1 MDKQAF
7 KQRMQN
13 LKSYRENNPGKG
25 YWDWRNSLPDN
36 LKYTDDTEY
45 DMVGAYNSGA
55 QPTLEDD
62 GSYHLPTRV
71 PSTGKVLKS
80 SIHPTYWKGLAEDE
94 RLGYHTYW
102 LPDGSTY
109 TASKYDVPIQAYQ
122 NGGRH
127 ALGVGQVFASL
138 ADMLFNKE
146 RRTPAIA
153 AAAYHTIHQTQN
165 DLALAPVEAPL
176 IEPIVDAIKSV
187 DETPYD
193 PGEVFLLS
201 PENQK
206 KQMTK
211 NPNYRV
217 VDTNSEEDP
226 YGIVRRAA
234 NYHKEIHGEVPVY
247 EYIADSDTTI
257 KRSNLIPVGTLPL
270 GEYTPELPHAGSYN
284 SVLYYNASNDKLYQR
299 AYDLNDYGPTDTKDK
314 GASSMYI
321 GPIRWLSR
329 QLDKAGTPF
338 VQRTGF
344 VPLDEGKYYNQ
355 LPESAKKKVRERR
368 RLRNSYE
375 YGGEV
380 NEFQRKTRRD
390 IMQESLVDGR
400 PDYNKMFQNQNEYQK
415 DFANYWYTERAK
427 NPKYSDQIGGDKLN
441 SVLSNIDKAT
451 WKTPT
456 EAMRDNMVG
465 QGYNPTDAQINQQLN
480 ILKEKGTKGFANPK
494 AHSYTSLRPANT
506 WHEGVGHM
514 VGDNTPAIL
523 NASPNVRISNPD
535 SSYEDY
541 VNQANEKHAQ
551 TWDFR
556 GNNSNL
562 KDDQGNY
569 YIDPN
574 RQLTPEDISNM
585 RSRGAKIPEQ
595 WESLEDADISEL
607 TNTFAYNMYQDPV
620 QYMANGGE
628 VGDPDDEFIQAVN
641 TKLGRTPDGRP
652 KEQGLKPVI
661 DLEDAVNVT
670 PIGDVLSAKDAYNAA
685 RNNDWLGVG
694 LATATMIPF
703 VPRAISTVR
712 RSTPTVKNYRSSLS
726 NALDKA
732 VKLGEKERRM
742 SARLNNETYETVQRL
757 MDDPSYMRRAQQVKE
772 KYGDDYTQIYAD
784 LIDAYN
790 NSPELLPKAKRT
802 AFEDNAR
809 ARMATT
815 TESTKR
821 HMDGGEFPKMG
832 EYEYQYDINGVPY
845 GTTIHEMN
853 HNADYLKNKAADA
866 DANSNLYYWMRS
878 ALKPFSRIDPNTD
891 KLTKYYSKP
900 TEQKAYMNQLREFM
914 YANKMI
920 DTRDQIVT
928 PDLIKQAISKLPKG
942 MQSIK
947 KASEQFKSMRS
958 YTKQF
963 NTIPLLGVGAVGANK
978 YFTSNENR
986 D

>member
-25 YWDWRNSLPDN
+25 YWDW
-36 LKYTDDTEY
+36 
-45 DMVGAYNSGA
+45 
-55 QPTLEDD
+55 
-62 GSYHLPTRV
+62 
-71 PSTGKVLKS
+71 KV
-80 SIHPTYWKGLAEDE
+80 
-94 RLGYHTYW
+94 
-102 LPDGSTY
+102 
-109 TASKYDVPIQAYQ
+109 QAYQ

-153 AAAYHTIHQTQN
+153 AAAYYTIHQTQN
-165 DLALAPVEAPL
+165 DPVLAPVEAPL
-176 IEPIVDAIKSV
+176 VEPIADAIKSV

-427 NPKYSDQIGGDKLN
+427 NPKYSDQIGGDKLG

-480 ILKEKGTKGFANPK
+480 ILKKKGTKGFANPK

-523 NASPNVRISNPD
+523 NATPNVRISNPD

-585 RSRGAKIPEQ
+585 RSKGAKIPEQ

-628 VGDPDDEFIQAVN
+628 VGDPDDEFTKAIN

-652 KEQGLKPVI
+652 LQQGLKPVF
-661 DLEDAVNVT
+661 DLEDAANLT
-670 PIGDVLSAKDAYNAA
+670 PVGDVLSAKEAYDAVKQ
-685 RNNDWLGVG
+685 NDWLGAG
-694 LATATMIPF
+694 LAGLGFIPF
-703 VPRAISTVR
+703 IPKGVR
-712 RSTPTVKNYRSSLS
+712 RIARQTPTVNRTFEQKVAEMEKRVS
-726 NALDKA
+726 N
-732 VKLGEKERRM
+732 RRKM
-742 SARLNNETYETVQRL
+742 MEEFYDQRNRTYELLNTPEAR
-757 MDDPSYMRRAQQVKE
+757 RRAADIDQ
-772 KYGDDYTQIYAD
+772 KYGTE
-784 LIDAYN
+784 YN
-790 NSPELLPKAKRT
+790 KVYN
-802 AFEDNAR
+802 
-809 ARMATT
+809 
-815 TESTKR
+815 
-821 HMDGGEFPKMG
+821 
-832 EYEYQYDINGVPY
+832 
-845 GTTIHEMN
+845 
-853 HNADYLKNKAADA
+853 
-866 DANSNLYYWMRS
+866 
-878 ALKPFSRIDPNTD
+878 
-891 KLTKYYSKP
+891 KLTKEYEDITSYVNMVEPEFVKDPDAFARIKPAKSGKKISLSEDNITKPEDFPTGLIRHEIGHYVDETAYPGGVPNNAYLRQLGKPSKYRPFEEVKDIFRSPDKALQDYRYLRNP
-900 TEQKAYMNQLREFM
+900 TEKKSIMNQFDEYLMNNYTPSTYPQTTKEFKEAIEKAPDIHRNM
-914 YANKMI
+914 NLLLKIHNK
-920 DTRDQIVT
+920 
-928 PDLIKQAISKLPKG
+928 P
-942 MQSIK
+942 SIL
-947 KASEQFKSMRS
+947 FKDFKNRPLVNNT
-958 YTKQF
+958 TKDK
-963 NTIPLLGVGAVGANK
+963 NK
-978 YFTSNENR
+978 ELV
-986 D
+986 

>member
-25 YWDWRNSLPDN
+25 YWDW
-36 LKYTDDTEY
+36 
-45 DMVGAYNSGA
+45 
-55 QPTLEDD
+55 
-62 GSYHLPTRV
+62 
-71 PSTGKVLKS
+71 KV
-80 SIHPTYWKGLAEDE
+80 
-94 RLGYHTYW
+94 
-102 LPDGSTY
+102 
-109 TASKYDVPIQAYQ
+109 QAYQ

-153 AAAYHTIHQTQN
+153 AAAYYTIHQTQN
-165 DLALAPVEAPL
+165 DPVLAPVEAPL
-176 IEPIVDAIKSV
+176 VEPIADAIKSV

-427 NPKYSDQIGGDKLN
+427 NPKYSDQIGGDKLG

-574 RQLTPEDISNM
+574 RQLTPEDINNM
-585 RSRGAKIPEQ
+585 RSKGAKIPEQ

-628 VGDPDDEFIQAVN
+628 VGDPDDEFTKAIN

-652 KEQGLKPVI
+652 LQQGLKPVF
-661 DLEDAVNVT
+661 DLEDAANLT
-670 PIGDVLSAKDAYNAA
+670 PVGDVLSAKEAYDAVKQ
-685 RNNDWLGVG
+685 NDWLGAG
-694 LATATMIPF
+694 LAGLGFIPF
-703 VPRAISTVR
+703 IPKGVR
-712 RSTPTVKNYRSSLS
+712 RIARQTPTVNRTFEQKVAEMEKRVS
-726 NALDKA
+726 N
-732 VKLGEKERRM
+732 RRKM
-742 SARLNNETYETVQRL
+742 MEEFYDQRNRTYELLNTPEAR
-757 MDDPSYMRRAQQVKE
+757 RRAADIDQ
-772 KYGDDYTQIYAD
+772 KYGTE
-784 LIDAYN
+784 YN
-790 NSPELLPKAKRT
+790 KV
-802 AFEDNAR
+802 
-809 ARMATT
+809 
-815 TESTKR
+815 
-821 HMDGGEFPKMG
+821 
-832 EYEYQYDINGVPY
+832 Y
-845 GTTIHEMN
+845 
-853 HNADYLKNKAADA
+853 
-866 DANSNLYYWMRS
+866 
-878 ALKPFSRIDPNTD
+878 D
-891 KLTKYYSKP
+891 KLTKEYEDITSYVNMVEPEFVKDPDAFARIKPAKSGKKISLSEDNITKPEDFPTGLIRHEIGHYVDEMAYPGGVPNNAYLRQLGKPSKYRPFEEVKDIFRSPDKALQDYRYLRNP
-900 TEQKAYMNQLREFM
+900 TEKKSIMNQFDEYLMNNYTPSTYPQTTKEFKEAIEKAPDIHRNM
-914 YANKMI
+914 KLLLKIHNK
-920 DTRDQIVT
+920 
-928 PDLIKQAISKLPKG
+928 P
-942 MQSIK
+942 SIL
-947 KASEQFKSMRS
+947 FKDFKNRPLVNNT
-958 YTKQF
+958 TKDK
-963 NTIPLLGVGAVGANK
+963 NK
-978 YFTSNENR
+978 ELV
-986 D
+986 

>member
-25 YWDWRNSLPDN
+25 YWDW
-36 LKYTDDTEY
+36 
-45 DMVGAYNSGA
+45 
-55 QPTLEDD
+55 
-62 GSYHLPTRV
+62 
-71 PSTGKVLKS
+71 KV
-80 SIHPTYWKGLAEDE
+80 
-94 RLGYHTYW
+94 
-102 LPDGSTY
+102 
-109 TASKYDVPIQAYQ
+109 QAYQ

-153 AAAYHTIHQTQN
+153 AAAYYTIHQTQN
-165 DLALAPVEAPL
+165 DPVLAPVEAPL
-176 IEPIVDAIKSV
+176 VEPIADAIKSV

-494 AHSYTSLRPANT
+494 AHSYTSLRPTNT

-523 NASPNVRISNPD
+523 NATPNVRISNPD

-585 RSRGAKIPEQ
+585 RSKGAKIPEQ

-628 VGDPDDEFIQAVN
+628 VGDPDDEFTKAIN

-652 KEQGLKPVI
+652 LQQGLKPVF
-661 DLEDAVNVT
+661 DLEDAANLT
-670 PIGDVLSAKDAYNAA
+670 PVGDVLSAKEAYDAVKQ
-685 RNNDWLGVG
+685 NDWLGAG
-694 LATATMIPF
+694 LAGLGFIPF
-703 VPRAISTVR
+703 IPKGVR
-712 RSTPTVKNYRSSLS
+712 RIARQTPTVNRTFEQKVAEMEKRVS
-726 NALDKA
+726 N
-732 VKLGEKERRM
+732 RRKM
-742 SARLNNETYETVQRL
+742 MEEFYDQRNRTYELLNTPEAR
-757 MDDPSYMRRAQQVKE
+757 RRAADIDQ
-772 KYGDDYTQIYAD
+772 KYGTE
-784 LIDAYN
+784 YN
-790 NSPELLPKAKRT
+790 KV
-802 AFEDNAR
+802 
-809 ARMATT
+809 
-815 TESTKR
+815 
-821 HMDGGEFPKMG
+821 
-832 EYEYQYDINGVPY
+832 Y
-845 GTTIHEMN
+845 
-853 HNADYLKNKAADA
+853 
-866 DANSNLYYWMRS
+866 
-878 ALKPFSRIDPNTD
+878 D
-891 KLTKYYSKP
+891 KLTKEYEDITSYVNMVEPEFVKDPDAFARIKPAKSGKKISLSEDNITKPEDFPTGLIRHEIGYYVDEMAYPGGVPNNAYLRQLGKPSKYRPFEEVKDIFRSPDKALQDYRYLRNP
-900 TEQKAYMNQLREFM
+900 TEKKSIMNQFDEYLMNNYTPSTYPQTTKEFKEAIEKAPDIHRNM
-914 YANKMI
+914 KLLLKIHNK
-920 DTRDQIVT
+920 
-928 PDLIKQAISKLPKG
+928 P
-942 MQSIK
+942 SIL
-947 KASEQFKSMRS
+947 FKDFKNRPLVNNT
-958 YTKQF
+958 TKDK
-963 NTIPLLGVGAVGANK
+963 NK
-978 YFTSNENR
+978 ELV
-986 D
+986 

>member
-25 YWDWRNSLPDN
+25 YWDW
-36 LKYTDDTEY
+36 
-45 DMVGAYNSGA
+45 
-55 QPTLEDD
+55 
-62 GSYHLPTRV
+62 
-71 PSTGKVLKS
+71 KV
-80 SIHPTYWKGLAEDE
+80 
-94 RLGYHTYW
+94 
-102 LPDGSTY
+102 
-109 TASKYDVPIQAYQ
+109 QAYQ

-153 AAAYHTIHQTQN
+153 AAAYYTIHQTQN
-165 DLALAPVEAPL
+165 DPVLAPVEAPL
-176 IEPIVDAIKSV
+176 VEPIADAIKSV

-400 PDYNKMFQNQNEYQK
+400 PDYNKIFQNQNEYQK

-427 NPKYSDQIGGDKLN
+427 NPKYSDQIGGDKLG

-541 VNQANEKHAQ
+541 VNQVNEKHAQ

-585 RSRGAKIPEQ
+585 RSKGAKIPEQ

-641 TKLGRTPDGRP
+641 T
-652 KEQGLKPVI
+652 
-661 DLEDAVNVT
+661 
-670 PIGDVLSAKDAYNAA
+670 
-685 RNNDWLGVG
+685 
-694 LATATMIPF
+694 
-703 VPRAISTVR
+703 
-712 RSTPTVKNYRSSLS
+712 
-726 NALDKA
+726 
-732 VKLGEKERRM
+732 KLGEKERRM

-809 ARMATT
+809 ARMATA

-958 YTKQF
+958 YTKWF

>member
-25 YWDWRNSLPDN
+25 YWDW
-36 LKYTDDTEY
+36 
-45 DMVGAYNSGA
+45 
-55 QPTLEDD
+55 
-62 GSYHLPTRV
+62 
-71 PSTGKVLKS
+71 KV
-80 SIHPTYWKGLAEDE
+80 
-94 RLGYHTYW
+94 
-102 LPDGSTY
+102 
-109 TASKYDVPIQAYQ
+109 QAYQ

-153 AAAYHTIHQTQN
+153 AAAYYTIHQTQN
-165 DLALAPVEAPL
+165 DPVLAPVEAPL
-176 IEPIVDAIKSV
+176 VEPIADAIKSV

-427 NPKYSDQIGGDKLN
+427 NPKYSDQIGGDKLG

-585 RSRGAKIPEQ
+585 RSKGAKIPEQ

-628 VGDPDDEFIQAVN
+628 VGDPDDEFTKAIN

-652 KEQGLKPVI
+652 LQQGLKPVF
-661 DLEDAVNVT
+661 DLEDAANLT
-670 PIGDVLSAKDAYNAA
+670 PVGDVLSAKEAYDAVKQ
-685 RNNDWLGVG
+685 NDWLGAG
-694 LATATMIPF
+694 LAGLGFIPF
-703 VPRAISTVR
+703 IPKGVR
-712 RSTPTVKNYRSSLS
+712 RIARQTPTVNRTFEQKVAEMEKRVS
-726 NALDKA
+726 N
-732 VKLGEKERRM
+732 RRKM
-742 SARLNNETYETVQRL
+742 MEEFYDQRNRTYELLNTPEAR
-757 MDDPSYMRRAQQVKE
+757 RRAADIDQ
-772 KYGDDYTQIYAD
+772 KYGTE
-784 LIDAYN
+784 YN
-790 NSPELLPKAKRT
+790 KV
-802 AFEDNAR
+802 
-809 ARMATT
+809 
-815 TESTKR
+815 
-821 HMDGGEFPKMG
+821 
-832 EYEYQYDINGVPY
+832 Y
-845 GTTIHEMN
+845 
-853 HNADYLKNKAADA
+853 
-866 DANSNLYYWMRS
+866 
-878 ALKPFSRIDPNTD
+878 D
-891 KLTKYYSKP
+891 KLTKEYEDITSYVNMVEPEFVKDPDAFARIKPAKSGKKISLSEDNITKPEDFPTGLIRHEIGHYVDEMAYPGGVPNNTYLRQLGKPSKYRPFEEVKDIFRSPDKALQDYRYLRNP
-900 TEQKAYMNQLREFM
+900 TEKKSIMNQFDEYLMNNYTPSTYPQTTKEFKEAIEKAPDIHRNM
-914 YANKMI
+914 KLLLKIHNK
-920 DTRDQIVT
+920 
-928 PDLIKQAISKLPKG
+928 P
-942 MQSIK
+942 SIL
-947 KASEQFKSMRS
+947 FKDFKNRPLVNNT
-958 YTKQF
+958 TKDK
-963 NTIPLLGVGAVGANK
+963 NK
-978 YFTSNENR
+978 ELV
-986 D
+986 

>member
-25 YWDWRNSLPDN
+25 YWDW
-36 LKYTDDTEY
+36 
-45 DMVGAYNSGA
+45 
-55 QPTLEDD
+55 
-62 GSYHLPTRV
+62 
-71 PSTGKVLKS
+71 KV
-80 SIHPTYWKGLAEDE
+80 
-94 RLGYHTYW
+94 
-102 LPDGSTY
+102 
-109 TASKYDVPIQAYQ
+109 QAYQ

-153 AAAYHTIHQTQN
+153 AAAYYTIHQTQN
-165 DLALAPVEAPL
+165 DPVLAPVEAPL
-176 IEPIVDAIKSV
+176 VEPIADAIKSV

-400 PDYNKMFQNQNEYQK
+400 PDYSKMFQNQNEYQK

-427 NPKYSDQIGGDKLN
+427 NPKYSDQIGGDKLG

-585 RSRGAKIPEQ
+585 RSKGAKIPEQ

-712 RSTPTVKNYRSSLS
+712 RSTPTVNRTFEQKVAEMEKRVS
-726 NALDKA
+726 N
-732 VKLGEKERRM
+732 RRKM
-742 SARLNNETYETVQRL
+742 MEEFYDQRNRTYELLNTPEAR
-757 MDDPSYMRRAQQVKE
+757 RRAADIDQ
-772 KYGDDYTQIYAD
+772 KYGTE
-784 LIDAYN
+784 YN
-790 NSPELLPKAKRT
+790 KV
-802 AFEDNAR
+802 
-809 ARMATT
+809 
-815 TESTKR
+815 
-821 HMDGGEFPKMG
+821 
-832 EYEYQYDINGVPY
+832 Y
-845 GTTIHEMN
+845 
-853 HNADYLKNKAADA
+853 
-866 DANSNLYYWMRS
+866 
-878 ALKPFSRIDPNTD
+878 D
-891 KLTKYYSKP
+891 KLTKEYEDITSYVNMVEPEFVKDPDAFARIKPAKSGKKISLSEDNITKPEDFPTGLIRHEIGHYVDEMAYPGGVPNNAYLRQLGKPSKYRPFEEVKDIFRSPDKALQDYRYLRNP
-900 TEQKAYMNQLREFM
+900 TEKKSIMNQFDEYLMNNYTPSTYPQTTKEFKEAIEKAPDIHRNM
-914 YANKMI
+914 KLLLKIHNK
-920 DTRDQIVT
+920 
-928 PDLIKQAISKLPKG
+928 P
-942 MQSIK
+942 SIL
-947 KASEQFKSMRS
+947 FKDFKNRPLVNNT
-958 YTKQF
+958 TKDK
-963 NTIPLLGVGAVGANK
+963 NK
-978 YFTSNENR
+978 ELV
-986 D
+986 

>member
-13 LKSYRENNPGKG
+13 LKSYRENNPGKD
-25 YWDWRNSLPDN
+25 YWDW
-36 LKYTDDTEY
+36 
-45 DMVGAYNSGA
+45 
-55 QPTLEDD
+55 
-62 GSYHLPTRV
+62 
-71 PSTGKVLKS
+71 KV
-80 SIHPTYWKGLAEDE
+80 
-94 RLGYHTYW
+94 
-102 LPDGSTY
+102 
-109 TASKYDVPIQAYQ
+109 QAYQ

-153 AAAYHTIHQTQN
+153 AAAYYTIHQTQN
-165 DLALAPVEAPL
+165 DPVLAPVEAPL
-176 IEPIVDAIKSV
+176 VEPIADAIKSV

-284 SVLYYNASNDKLYQR
+284 SV
-299 AYDLNDYGPTDTKDK
+299 
-314 GASSMYI
+314 
-321 GPIRWLSR
+321 
-329 QLDKAGTPF
+329 
-338 VQRTGF
+338 
-344 VPLDEGKYYNQ
+344 
-355 LPESAKKKVRERR
+355 
-368 RLRNSYE
+368 
-375 YGGEV
+375 
-380 NEFQRKTRRD
+380 
-390 IMQESLVDGR
+390 
-400 PDYNKMFQNQNEYQK
+400 
-415 DFANYWYTERAK
+415 
-427 NPKYSDQIGGDKLN
+427 
-441 SVLSNIDKAT
+441 
-451 WKTPT
+451 
-456 EAMRDNMVG
+456 
-465 QGYNPTDAQINQQLN
+465 
-480 ILKEKGTKGFANPK
+480 
-494 AHSYTSLRPANT
+494 
-506 WHEGVGHM
+506 
-514 VGDNTPAIL
+514 
-523 NASPNVRISNPD
+523 
-535 SSYEDY
+535 
-541 VNQANEKHAQ
+541 
-551 TWDFR
+551 
-556 GNNSNL
+556 
-562 KDDQGNY
+562 
-569 YIDPN
+569 
-574 RQLTPEDISNM
+574 
-585 RSRGAKIPEQ
+585 
-595 WESLEDADISEL
+595 
-607 TNTFAYNMYQDPV
+607 
-620 QYMANGGE
+620 
-628 VGDPDDEFIQAVN
+628 
-641 TKLGRTPDGRP
+641 
-652 KEQGLKPVI
+652 
-661 DLEDAVNVT
+661 
-670 PIGDVLSAKDAYNAA
+670 
-685 RNNDWLGVG
+685 
-694 LATATMIPF
+694 
-703 VPRAISTVR
+703 
-712 RSTPTVKNYRSSLS
+712 
-726 NALDKA
+726 
-732 VKLGEKERRM
+732 
-742 SARLNNETYETVQRL
+742 
-757 MDDPSYMRRAQQVKE
+757 
-772 KYGDDYTQIYAD
+772 
-784 LIDAYN
+784 
-790 NSPELLPKAKRT
+790 
-802 AFEDNAR
+802 FEDNAR

-958 YTKQF
+958 YTKWF

>member
-25 YWDWRNSLPDN
+25 YWDW
-36 LKYTDDTEY
+36 
-45 DMVGAYNSGA
+45 
-55 QPTLEDD
+55 
-62 GSYHLPTRV
+62 
-71 PSTGKVLKS
+71 KV
-80 SIHPTYWKGLAEDE
+80 
-94 RLGYHTYW
+94 
-102 LPDGSTY
+102 
-109 TASKYDVPIQAYQ
+109 QAYQ

-153 AAAYHTIHQTQN
+153 AAAYYTIHQTQN
-165 DLALAPVEAPL
+165 DPVLAPVEAPL
-176 IEPIVDAIKSV
+176 VEPIADAIKSV

-247 EYIADSDTTI
+247 E
-257 KRSNLIPVGTLPL
+257 
-270 GEYTPELPHAGSYN
+270 
-284 SVLYYNASNDKLYQR
+284 
-299 AYDLNDYGPTDTKDK
+299 
-314 GASSMYI
+314 
-321 GPIRWLSR
+321 
-329 QLDKAGTPF
+329 
-338 VQRTGF
+338 
-344 VPLDEGKYYNQ
+344 
-355 LPESAKKKVRERR
+355 
-368 RLRNSYE
+368 
-375 YGGEV
+375 
-380 NEFQRKTRRD
+380 
-390 IMQESLVDGR
+390 
-400 PDYNKMFQNQNEYQK
+400 
-415 DFANYWYTERAK
+415 
-427 NPKYSDQIGGDKLN
+427 
-441 SVLSNIDKAT
+441 
-451 WKTPT
+451 
-456 EAMRDNMVG
+456 
-465 QGYNPTDAQINQQLN
+465 
-480 ILKEKGTKGFANPK
+480 
-494 AHSYTSLRPANT
+494 
-506 WHEGVGHM
+506 
-514 VGDNTPAIL
+514 
-523 NASPNVRISNPD
+523 
-535 SSYEDY
+535 
-541 VNQANEKHAQ
+541 
-551 TWDFR
+551 
-556 GNNSNL
+556 
-562 KDDQGNY
+562 
-569 YIDPN
+569 
-574 RQLTPEDISNM
+574 
-585 RSRGAKIPEQ
+585 
-595 WESLEDADISEL
+595 
-607 TNTFAYNMYQDPV
+607 
-620 QYMANGGE
+620 YMANGGE

-928 PDLIKQAISKLPKG
+928 PDLIKQAISKLLKG

-958 YTKQF
+958 YTKWF

>member
-25 YWDWRNSLPDN
+25 YWDW
-36 LKYTDDTEY
+36 
-45 DMVGAYNSGA
+45 
-55 QPTLEDD
+55 
-62 GSYHLPTRV
+62 
-71 PSTGKVLKS
+71 KV
-80 SIHPTYWKGLAEDE
+80 
-94 RLGYHTYW
+94 
-102 LPDGSTY
+102 
-109 TASKYDVPIQAYQ
+109 QAYQ

-153 AAAYHTIHQTQN
+153 AAAYYTIHQTQN
-165 DLALAPVEAPL
+165 DPVLAPVEAPL
-176 IEPIVDAIKSV
+176 VEPIADAIKSV

-427 NPKYSDQIGGDKLN
+427 NPKYSDQIGGDKLG

-585 RSRGAKIPEQ
+585 RSKGAKIPEQ

-685 RNNDWLGVG
+685 RNNDWLGAG
-694 LATATMIPF
+694 LAGLGFIPF
-703 VPRAISTVR
+703 IPKGVR
-712 RSTPTVKNYRSSLS
+712 RIARQTPTVNRTFEQKVAEMEKRVS
-726 NALDKA
+726 N
-732 VKLGEKERRM
+732 RRKM
-742 SARLNNETYETVQRL
+742 MEEFYDQRNRTYELLNTPEAR
-757 MDDPSYMRRAQQVKE
+757 RRAADIDQ
-772 KYGDDYTQIYAD
+772 KYGTE
-784 LIDAYN
+784 YN
-790 NSPELLPKAKRT
+790 KV
-802 AFEDNAR
+802 
-809 ARMATT
+809 
-815 TESTKR
+815 
-821 HMDGGEFPKMG
+821 
-832 EYEYQYDINGVPY
+832 Y
-845 GTTIHEMN
+845 
-853 HNADYLKNKAADA
+853 
-866 DANSNLYYWMRS
+866 
-878 ALKPFSRIDPNTD
+878 D
-891 KLTKYYSKP
+891 KLTKEYEDITSYVNMVEPEFVKDPDAFARIKPAKSGKKISLSEDNITKPEDFPTGLIRHEIGHYVDEMAYPGGVPNNAYLRQLGKPSKYRPFEEVKDIFRSPDKALQDYRYLRNP
-900 TEQKAYMNQLREFM
+900 TEKKSIMNQFDEYLM
-914 YANKMI
+914 NNYTPSTYPQTTI
-920 DTRDQIVT
+920 DLQ
-928 PDLIKQAISKLPKG
+928 
-942 MQSIK
+942 
-947 KASEQFKSMRS
+947 
-958 YTKQF
+958 
-963 NTIPLLGVGAVGANK
+963 
-978 YFTSNENR
+978 
-986 D
+986 

>member
-13 LKSYRENNPGKG
+13 LKYYRENNPGKG
-25 YWDWRNSLPDN
+25 YWDW
-36 LKYTDDTEY
+36 
-45 DMVGAYNSGA
+45 
-55 QPTLEDD
+55 
-62 GSYHLPTRV
+62 
-71 PSTGKVLKS
+71 KV
-80 SIHPTYWKGLAEDE
+80 
-94 RLGYHTYW
+94 
-102 LPDGSTY
+102 
-109 TASKYDVPIQAYQ
+109 QAYQ

-153 AAAYHTIHQTQN
+153 AAAYYTIHQTQN
-165 DLALAPVEAPL
+165 DPVLAPVEAPL
-176 IEPIVDAIKSV
+176 VEPIADAIKSV
-187 DETPYD
+187 DETPHD

-321 GPIRWLSR
+321 GPVRWLSR

-344 VPLDEGKYYNQ
+344 VPFDEEKYYNQ
-355 LPESAKKKVRERR
+355 LPESARKKVSEWR

-380 NEFQRKTRRD
+380 DEFQRKTRRD

-494 AHSYTSLRPANT
+494 AHSYTSLRPTNT
-506 WHEGVGHM
+506 WHEGIGHM

-523 NASPNVRISNPD
+523 NAAPNVRISNPD

-585 RSRGAKIPEQ
+585 RSKGAKIPEQ

-607 TNTFAYNMYQDPV
+607 TNTFAYNLSQDPI
-620 QYMANGGE
+620 YFMANGGE
-628 VGDPDDEFIQAVN
+628 VGDPDDEFTKAIN

-652 KEQGLKPVI
+652 LQQGLKPVF
-661 DLEDAVNVT
+661 DLEDAANLT
-670 PIGDVLSAKDAYNAA
+670 PVGDAIAAKDMYNAA
-685 RNNDWLGVG
+685 MDKDWTGLG
-694 LATATMIPF
+694 LAAASMIPF
-703 VPRAISTVR
+703 MPM
-712 RSTPTVKNYRSSLS
+712 TVKQFRKKYKGVTPKTSQPSRENQSKLLDAMVQDQINKAESYKNNRIKFYEAAIKDRDAEYDNWIENEDAFRRVVNFDRKYGTNYKRAYTEEL
-726 NALDKA
+726 K
-732 VKLGEKERRM
+732 
-742 SARLNNETYETVQRL
+742 
-757 MDDPSYMRRAQQVKE
+757 RRAQNS
-772 KYGDDYTQIYAD
+772 AD
-784 LIDAYN
+784 LTDIGMKPMDSETFGSFNPAIPDYIFLNSEHVRSGKPRTGLVNHELGHKIDRQAGVFDYQGEVVKPIFDRNKFETSERIEKLYPKTHNRIKSYLLKDSEIKSHMNEFRTYLRN
-790 NSPELLPKAKRT
+790 NNLLDPSGKESLNSFKKKL
-802 AFEDNAR
+802 FDSNFDN
-809 ARMATT
+809 
-815 TESTKR
+815 
-821 HMDGGEFPKMG
+821 
-832 EYEYQYDINGVPY
+832 
-845 GTTIHEMN
+845 
-853 HNADYLKNKAADA
+853 LKKIF
-866 DANSNLYYWMRS
+866 NSY
-878 ALKPFSRIDPNTD
+878 
-891 KLTKYYSKP
+891 
-900 TEQKAYMNQLREFM
+900 
-914 YANKMI
+914 
-920 DTRDQIVT
+920 
-928 PDLIKQAISKLPKG
+928 
-942 MQSIK
+942 
-947 KASEQFKSMRS
+947 KSG
-958 YTKQF
+958 KQF
-963 NTIPLLGVGAVGANK
+963 IQDFNMVPITKVNNNNNNILV
-978 YFTSNENR
+978 
-986 D
+986 

>member
-25 YWDWRNSLPDN
+25 YWDW
-36 LKYTDDTEY
+36 
-45 DMVGAYNSGA
+45 
-55 QPTLEDD
+55 
-62 GSYHLPTRV
+62 
-71 PSTGKVLKS
+71 KV
-80 SIHPTYWKGLAEDE
+80 
-94 RLGYHTYW
+94 
-102 LPDGSTY
+102 
-109 TASKYDVPIQAYQ
+109 QAYQ

-153 AAAYHTIHQTQN
+153 AAAYYTIHQTQN
-165 DLALAPVEAPL
+165 DPVLAPVEAPL
-176 IEPIVDAIKSV
+176 VEPIADAIKSV

-427 NPKYSDQIGGDKLN
+427 NPKYSDQIGGDKLG

-523 NASPNVRISNPD
+523 NASPNVRISNSD

-585 RSRGAKIPEQ
+585 RSKGAKIPEQ

-628 VGDPDDEFIQAVN
+628 VGDPDDEFTKAIN

-652 KEQGLKPVI
+652 LQQGLKPVF
-661 DLEDAVNVT
+661 DLEDAANLT
-670 PIGDVLSAKDAYNAA
+670 PVGDVLSAKEAYDAVKQ
-685 RNNDWLGVG
+685 NDWLGAG
-694 LATATMIPF
+694 LAGLGFIPF
-703 VPRAISTVR
+703 IPKGVR
-712 RSTPTVKNYRSSLS
+712 RIARQTPTVNRTFEQKVAEMEEFYDQRNR
-726 NALDKA
+726 
-732 VKLGEKERRM
+732 
-742 SARLNNETYETVQRL
+742 TYELLNTPEAR
-757 MDDPSYMRRAQQVKE
+757 RRAADIDQ
-772 KYGDDYTQIYAD
+772 KYGTE
-784 LIDAYN
+784 YN
-790 NSPELLPKAKRT
+790 KV
-802 AFEDNAR
+802 
-809 ARMATT
+809 
-815 TESTKR
+815 
-821 HMDGGEFPKMG
+821 
-832 EYEYQYDINGVPY
+832 Y
-845 GTTIHEMN
+845 
-853 HNADYLKNKAADA
+853 
-866 DANSNLYYWMRS
+866 
-878 ALKPFSRIDPNTD
+878 D
-891 KLTKYYSKP
+891 KLTKEYEDITSYVNMVEPEFVKDPDAFARIKPAKSGKKISLSEDNITKPEDFPTGLIRHEIGHYVDEMAYPGGVPNNAYLRQLGKPSKYRPFEEVKDIFRSPDKALQDYRYLRNP
-900 TEQKAYMNQLREFM
+900 TEKKSIMNQFDEYLMNNYTPSTYPQTTKEFKEAIEKAPDIHRNM
-914 YANKMI
+914 KLLLKIHNK
-920 DTRDQIVT
+920 
-928 PDLIKQAISKLPKG
+928 P
-942 MQSIK
+942 SIL
-947 KASEQFKSMRS
+947 FKDFKNRPLVNNT
-958 YTKQF
+958 TKDK
-963 NTIPLLGVGAVGANK
+963 NK
-978 YFTSNENR
+978 ELV
-986 D
+986 

>member
-13 LKSYRENNPGKG
+13 LKSYRENNPGKD
-25 YWDWRNSLPDN
+25 YWDW
-36 LKYTDDTEY
+36 
-45 DMVGAYNSGA
+45 
-55 QPTLEDD
+55 
-62 GSYHLPTRV
+62 
-71 PSTGKVLKS
+71 KV
-80 SIHPTYWKGLAEDE
+80 
-94 RLGYHTYW
+94 
-102 LPDGSTY
+102 
-109 TASKYDVPIQAYQ
+109 QAYQ

-153 AAAYHTIHQTQN
+153 AAAYYTIHQTQN
-165 DLALAPVEAPL
+165 DPVLAPVEAPL
-176 IEPIVDAIKSV
+176 VEPIADAIKSV

-427 NPKYSDQIGGDKLN
+427 NPKYSDQIGGDKLG

-585 RSRGAKIPEQ
+585 RSKGAKIPEQ

-607 TNTFAYNMYQDPV
+607 TNT
-620 QYMANGGE
+620 
-628 VGDPDDEFIQAVN
+628 
-641 TKLGRTPDGRP
+641 
-652 KEQGLKPVI
+652 
-661 DLEDAVNVT
+661 
-670 PIGDVLSAKDAYNAA
+670 
-685 RNNDWLGVG
+685 
-694 LATATMIPF
+694 
-703 VPRAISTVR
+703 
-712 RSTPTVKNYRSSLS
+712 
-726 NALDKA
+726 LDKA

-958 YTKQF
+958 YTKWF

>member
-25 YWDWRNSLPDN
+25 YWDW
-36 LKYTDDTEY
+36 
-45 DMVGAYNSGA
+45 
-55 QPTLEDD
+55 
-62 GSYHLPTRV
+62 
-71 PSTGKVLKS
+71 KV
-80 SIHPTYWKGLAEDE
+80 
-94 RLGYHTYW
+94 
-102 LPDGSTY
+102 
-109 TASKYDVPIQAYQ
+109 QAYQ

-153 AAAYHTIHQTQN
+153 AAAYYTIHQTQN
-165 DLALAPVEAPL
+165 DPVLAPVEAPL
-176 IEPIVDAIKSV
+176 VEPIADAIKSV

-427 NPKYSDQIGGDKLN
+427 NPKYSDQIGGDKLG

-523 NASPNVRISNPD
+523 NATPNVRISNPD

-585 RSRGAKIPEQ
+585 RSKGAKIPEQ

-628 VGDPDDEFIQAVN
+628 VGDPDDEFTKAVN

-652 KEQGLKPVI
+652 LQQGLKPVF
-661 DLEDAVNVT
+661 DLEDAANLT
-670 PIGDVLSAKDAYNAA
+670 PVGDVLSAKEAYDAVKQ
-685 RNNDWLGVG
+685 NDWLGAG
-694 LATATMIPF
+694 LAGLGFIPF
-703 VPRAISTVR
+703 IPKGVR
-712 RSTPTVKNYRSSLS
+712 RIARQTPTVNRTFEQKVAEMEKRVS
-726 NALDKA
+726 N
-732 VKLGEKERRM
+732 RRKM
-742 SARLNNETYETVQRL
+742 MEEFYDQRNRTYGLLNTPEAR
-757 MDDPSYMRRAQQVKE
+757 RRAADIDQ
-772 KYGDDYTQIYAD
+772 KYGTE
-784 LIDAYN
+784 YN
-790 NSPELLPKAKRT
+790 KV
-802 AFEDNAR
+802 
-809 ARMATT
+809 
-815 TESTKR
+815 
-821 HMDGGEFPKMG
+821 
-832 EYEYQYDINGVPY
+832 Y
-845 GTTIHEMN
+845 
-853 HNADYLKNKAADA
+853 
-866 DANSNLYYWMRS
+866 
-878 ALKPFSRIDPNTD
+878 D
-891 KLTKYYSKP
+891 KLTKEYEDITSYVNMVEPEFVKDPDAFARIKPAKSGKKISLSEDNITKPEDFPTGLIRHEIGHYVDEMAYPGGVPNNAYLRQLGKPSKYRPFEEVKDIFRSPDKALQDYRYLRNP
-900 TEQKAYMNQLREFM
+900 TEKKSIMNQFDEYLMNNYTPSTYPQTTKEFKEAIEKAPDIHRNM
-914 YANKMI
+914 KLLLKIHNK
-920 DTRDQIVT
+920 
-928 PDLIKQAISKLPKG
+928 P
-942 MQSIK
+942 SIL
-947 KASEQFKSMRS
+947 FKDFKNRPLVNNT
-958 YTKQF
+958 TKDK
-963 NTIPLLGVGAVGANK
+963 NK
-978 YFTSNENR
+978 ELV
-986 D
+986 

>member
-25 YWDWRNSLPDN
+25 YWDW
-36 LKYTDDTEY
+36 
-45 DMVGAYNSGA
+45 
-55 QPTLEDD
+55 
-62 GSYHLPTRV
+62 
-71 PSTGKVLKS
+71 KV
-80 SIHPTYWKGLAEDE
+80 
-94 RLGYHTYW
+94 
-102 LPDGSTY
+102 
-109 TASKYDVPIQAYQ
+109 QAYQ

-153 AAAYHTIHQTQN
+153 AAAYYTIHQTQN
-165 DLALAPVEAPL
+165 DPVLAPVEAPL
-176 IEPIVDAIKSV
+176 VEPIADAIKSV

-400 PDYNKMFQNQNEYQK
+400 PDYNKIFQNQNEYQK

-427 NPKYSDQIGGDKLN
+427 NPKYSDQIGGDKLG

-541 VNQANEKHAQ
+541 VNQVNEKHAQ

-585 RSRGAKIPEQ
+585 RSKGAKIPEQ

-641 TKLGRTPDGRP
+641 T
-652 KEQGLKPVI
+652 
-661 DLEDAVNVT
+661 
-670 PIGDVLSAKDAYNAA
+670 
-685 RNNDWLGVG
+685 
-694 LATATMIPF
+694 
-703 VPRAISTVR
+703 
-712 RSTPTVKNYRSSLS
+712 
-726 NALDKA
+726 
-732 VKLGEKERRM
+732 KLGEKERRM

-958 YTKQF
+958 YTKWF

>member
-25 YWDWRNSLPDN
+25 YWDW
-36 LKYTDDTEY
+36 
-45 DMVGAYNSGA
+45 
-55 QPTLEDD
+55 
-62 GSYHLPTRV
+62 
-71 PSTGKVLKS
+71 KV
-80 SIHPTYWKGLAEDE
+80 
-94 RLGYHTYW
+94 
-102 LPDGSTY
+102 
-109 TASKYDVPIQAYQ
+109 QAYQ

-153 AAAYHTIHQTQN
+153 AAAYYTIHQTQN
-165 DLALAPVEAPL
+165 DPVLAPVEAPL
-176 IEPIVDAIKSV
+176 VEPIADAIKSV

-368 RLRNSYE
+368 RLRNYYE

-427 NPKYSDQIGGDKLN
+427 NPKYSDQIGGYKLG

-523 NASPNVRISNPD
+523 NATPNVRISNPD

-585 RSRGAKIPEQ
+585 RSKGAKIPEQ

-628 VGDPDDEFIQAVN
+628 VGDPDDEFTKAIN

-652 KEQGLKPVI
+652 LQQGLKPVF
-661 DLEDAVNVT
+661 DLEDAANLT
-670 PIGDVLSAKDAYNAA
+670 PVGDVLSAKEAYDAVKQ
-685 RNNDWLGVG
+685 NDWLGAG
-694 LATATMIPF
+694 LAGLGFIPF
-703 VPRAISTVR
+703 IPKGVR
-712 RSTPTVKNYRSSLS
+712 RIARQTPTINRTFEQKVAEMEKRVS
-726 NALDKA
+726 N
-732 VKLGEKERRM
+732 RRKM
-742 SARLNNETYETVQRL
+742 MEEFYDQRNRTYELLNTPEAR
-757 MDDPSYMRRAQQVKE
+757 RRAADIDQ
-772 KYGDDYTQIYAD
+772 KYG
-784 LIDAYN
+784 
-790 NSPELLPKAKRT
+790 
-802 AFEDNAR
+802 
-809 ARMATT
+809 
-815 TESTKR
+815 TE
-821 HMDGGEFPKMG
+821 
-832 EYEYQYDINGVPY
+832 
-845 GTTIHEMN
+845 
-853 HNADYLKNKAADA
+853 HNKVY
-866 DANSNLYYWMRS
+866 
-878 ALKPFSRIDPNTD
+878 D
-891 KLTKYYSKP
+891 KLTKEYEDITSYVNMVEPEFVKDPDAFARIKPAKSGKKISLSEDNITKPEDFPTGLIRHEIGHYVDEMAYPGGVPNNAYLRQLGKPSKYRPFEEVKDIFRSPDKALQDYRYLRNP
-900 TEQKAYMNQLREFM
+900 TEKKSIMNQFDEYLMNNYTPSTYPQTTKEFKEAIEKAPDIHRNM
-914 YANKMI
+914 KLLLKIHNK
-920 DTRDQIVT
+920 
-928 PDLIKQAISKLPKG
+928 P
-942 MQSIK
+942 SIL
-947 KASEQFKSMRS
+947 FKDFKNRPLVNNT
-958 YTKQF
+958 TKDK
-963 NTIPLLGVGAVGANK
+963 NK
-978 YFTSNENR
+978 ELV
-986 D
+986 

>member
-25 YWDWRNSLPDN
+25 YWDW
-36 LKYTDDTEY
+36 
-45 DMVGAYNSGA
+45 
-55 QPTLEDD
+55 
-62 GSYHLPTRV
+62 
-71 PSTGKVLKS
+71 KV
-80 SIHPTYWKGLAEDE
+80 
-94 RLGYHTYW
+94 
-102 LPDGSTY
+102 
-109 TASKYDVPIQAYQ
+109 QAYQ

-153 AAAYHTIHQTQN
+153 AAAYYTIHQTQN
-165 DLALAPVEAPL
+165 DPVLAPVEAPL
-176 IEPIVDAIKSV
+176 VEPIADAIKSV

-427 NPKYSDQIGGDKLN
+427 NPKYSDQIGGDKLG

-523 NASPNVRISNPD
+523 NASPNVRISNSD

-628 VGDPDDEFIQAVN
+628 VGDPDDEFTKAIN

-652 KEQGLKPVI
+652 LQQGLKPVF
-661 DLEDAVNVT
+661 DLEDAANLT
-670 PIGDVLSAKDAYNAA
+670 PVGDVLSAKEAYDAVKQ
-685 RNNDWLGVG
+685 NDWLGAG
-694 LATATMIPF
+694 LAGLGFIPF
-703 VPRAISTVR
+703 IPKGVR
-712 RSTPTVKNYRSSLS
+712 RIARQTPTVNRTFEQKVAEMEKRVS
-726 NALDKA
+726 N
-732 VKLGEKERRM
+732 RRKM
-742 SARLNNETYETVQRL
+742 MEEFYDQRNRTYELLNTPEAR
-757 MDDPSYMRRAQQVKE
+757 RRADDIDQ
-772 KYGDDYTQIYAD
+772 KYGTE
-784 LIDAYN
+784 YN
-790 NSPELLPKAKRT
+790 KV
-802 AFEDNAR
+802 
-809 ARMATT
+809 
-815 TESTKR
+815 
-821 HMDGGEFPKMG
+821 
-832 EYEYQYDINGVPY
+832 Y
-845 GTTIHEMN
+845 
-853 HNADYLKNKAADA
+853 
-866 DANSNLYYWMRS
+866 
-878 ALKPFSRIDPNTD
+878 D
-891 KLTKYYSKP
+891 KLTKEYEDITSYVNMVEPEFVKDPDAFARIKPAKSGKKISLSEDNITKPEDFPTGLIRHEIGHYVDEMAYPGGVPNNAYLRQLGKPSKYRPFEEVKDIFRSPDKALQDYRYLRNP
-900 TEQKAYMNQLREFM
+900 TEKKSIMNQFDEYLMNNYTPSTYPQTTKEFKEAIEKAPDIHRNM
-914 YANKMI
+914 KLLLKIHNK
-920 DTRDQIVT
+920 
-928 PDLIKQAISKLPKG
+928 P
-942 MQSIK
+942 SIL
-947 KASEQFKSMRS
+947 FKDFKNRPLVNNT
-958 YTKQF
+958 TKDK
-963 NTIPLLGVGAVGANK
+963 NK
-978 YFTSNENR
+978 ELV
-986 D
+986 

>member
-13 LKSYRENNPGKG
+13 LKSYRDYSPGKG
-25 YWDWRNSLPDN
+25 YWDW
-36 LKYTDDTEY
+36 
-45 DMVGAYNSGA
+45 
-55 QPTLEDD
+55 
-62 GSYHLPTRV
+62 
-71 PSTGKVLKS
+71 KV
-80 SIHPTYWKGLAEDE
+80 
-94 RLGYHTYW
+94 
-102 LPDGSTY
+102 
-109 TASKYDVPIQAYQ
+109 QAYQ

-153 AAAYHTIHQTQN
+153 AAAYYTIHQTQN
-165 DLALAPVEAPL
+165 DPVLAPVEAPL
-176 IEPIVDAIKSV
+176 VEPIADAIKSV

-427 NPKYSDQIGGDKLN
+427 NPKYSDQIGGDKLG

-585 RSRGAKIPEQ
+585 RSKGAKIPEQ

-628 VGDPDDEFIQAVN
+628 VGDPDDEFTKAIN

-652 KEQGLKPVI
+652 LQQGLKPVF
-661 DLEDAVNVT
+661 DLEDAANLT
-670 PIGDVLSAKDAYNAA
+670 PVGDVLSAKEAYDAVKQ
-685 RNNDWLGVG
+685 NDWLGAG
-694 LATATMIPF
+694 LAGLGFIPF
-703 VPRAISTVR
+703 IPKGVR
-712 RSTPTVKNYRSSLS
+712 RIARQTPTVNRTFEQKVAEMEKRVS
-726 NALDKA
+726 N
-732 VKLGEKERRM
+732 RRKM
-742 SARLNNETYETVQRL
+742 MEEFYDQRNRTYELLNTPEAR
-757 MDDPSYMRRAQQVKE
+757 RRAADINQ
-772 KYGDDYTQIYAD
+772 KYGTE
-784 LIDAYN
+784 YN
-790 NSPELLPKAKRT
+790 KV
-802 AFEDNAR
+802 
-809 ARMATT
+809 
-815 TESTKR
+815 
-821 HMDGGEFPKMG
+821 
-832 EYEYQYDINGVPY
+832 Y
-845 GTTIHEMN
+845 
-853 HNADYLKNKAADA
+853 
-866 DANSNLYYWMRS
+866 
-878 ALKPFSRIDPNTD
+878 D
-891 KLTKYYSKP
+891 KLTKEYEDITSYVNMVEPEFVKDPDAFARIKPAKSGKKISLSEDNITKPEDFPTGLIRHEIGHYVDEMAYPGGVPNNAYLRQLGKPSKYRPFEEVKDIFRSPDKALQDYRYLRNP
-900 TEQKAYMNQLREFM
+900 TEKKSIMNQFDEYLMNNYTPSTYPQTTKEFKEAIEKAPDIHRNM
-914 YANKMI
+914 KLLLKIHNK
-920 DTRDQIVT
+920 
-928 PDLIKQAISKLPKG
+928 P
-942 MQSIK
+942 SIL
-947 KASEQFKSMRS
+947 FKDFKNRPLVNNT
-958 YTKQF
+958 TKDK
-963 NTIPLLGVGAVGANK
+963 NK
-978 YFTSNENR
+978 ELV
-986 D
+986 